1 MAQRYLKTSTHKP
14 RGNNYFEQSHYAAD
28 HNVRPW
34 SAIVDTQNPEVGYNY
49 GNSYL
54 EQGIANLKREQ
65 FGSSLISYAA
75 DKQYDENRYA
85 GDRQFTRL
93 MYTRK

>member
-1 MAQRYLKTSTHKP
+1 M
-14 RGNNYFEQSHYAAD
+14 
-28 HNVRPW
+28 RPW
-34 SAIVDTQNPEVGYNY
+34 SAIVDTNNPEISNNY

-75 DKQYDENRYA
+75 ADTQYDENRYA

-93 MYTRK
+93 MYSRK